1 MRMKYQWHIFWF
13 VSTLIRNVQ
22 SHLFRHAATQNKG
35 DRVRF
40 DHQATLAS
48 GVISLST
55 SLRTS
60 KNFEKPVVIILQNK
74 QVRKYQYN
82 WRSIVYNIVGFL
94 LVCCSCFK
102 ISCHNSS
109 LFIPVVSM
117 RRENKIKCFPELL
130 ACLRSPTSST
140 QGCPSFV

>member
-1 MRMKYQWHIFWF
+1 MMRMKYQWNIFWF
-13 VSTLIRNVQ
+13 VSTLTRNVS

-35 DRVRF
+35 HRVRF

-74 QVRKYQYN
+74 QVRKYQPIYGVLY
-82 WRSIVYNIVGFL
+82 ITLLGFYWFVAHVSKS
-94 LVCCSCFK
+94 LVIIHHFSFQWWACAG
-102 ISCHNSS
+102 
-109 LFIPVVSM
+109 
-117 RRENKIKCFPELL
+117 KIKSNVFQNFWL
-130 ACLRSPTSST
+130 
-140 QGCPSFV
+140 V